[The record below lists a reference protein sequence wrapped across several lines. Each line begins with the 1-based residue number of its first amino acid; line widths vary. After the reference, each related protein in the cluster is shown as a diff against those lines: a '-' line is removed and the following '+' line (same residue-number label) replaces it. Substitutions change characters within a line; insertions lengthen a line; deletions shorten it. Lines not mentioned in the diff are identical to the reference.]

1 MTTAVVVYAGLILA
15 RIAAFVGVMP
25 VFATRTPLLV
35 RTGLVIALTAFYV
48 GSVTPDWNPAL
59 AARASEV
66 HPIRYAV
73 ALVREALIGAAM
85 GFAFGLFLLPAR
97 VAGEF
102 VTLQV
107 GLNVAPQVG
116 PSGSEAAG
124 PLTNIFET
132 VAALVF
138 LAADAHHLVLAALHS
153 SFAVLPLGGLNV
165 PQAGP
170 MVHGLTAA
178 YEMGLLLAGPLAL
191 CLFLLSVTLAVMA
204 RAAPQLNIYSV
215 GFTLQVLV
223 VLLGGLFL
231 LPEFV
236 LTLTAIIG
244 RTGEALPR
252 LLGG

>member
-1 MTTAVVVYAGLILA
+1 MTTAVVVYAGLVLA
-15 RIAAFVGVMP
+15 RVAAFVGVMP
-25 VFATRTPLLV
+25 IFATRTPLLV
-35 RTGLVIALTAFYV
+35 RTGLVIALTAFYL
-48 GSVTPDWNPAL
+48 GSVTPDWNPVMAG
-59 AARASEV
+59 AAEV

-73 ALVREALIGAAM
+73 ALVREALIGTAM

-138 LAADAHHLVLAALHS
+138 LVADAHHVVLAALHS
-153 SFAVLPLGGLNV
+153 SFSVLPLGGTNV

-170 MVHGLTAA
+170 MVNGLTAA

-215 GFTLQVLV
+215 GFTLQVMV

-236 LTLTAIIG
+236 LTLTSIIG